1 MNTTWAA
8 QLYGPRDL
16 RWQQRELA
24 KLGPDRVRVRLAAGG
39 ICGSDLHYFRHGR
52 SGDFV
57 LRAPLVLG
65 HEVAGVIAEVGSAVE
80 GLVPGDPVAVNPARW
95 CGRCQYCLAGRA
107 NLCRD
112 IFFLGSASRTPHMQG
127 GFAEYFDVASA
138 QCIKVSSEVDLADLA
153 LAEPLAVALHAVRR
167 GSNPDAPAAS
177 ACVVGGGPIG
187 QLLLMALKH
196 AGHADVT
203 LVEVA
208 ERPLALAAELGALT
222 IDAASDREAVAAH
235 PGFELVFE
243 ASGNPVGMADA
254 IRLAKPGGVLV
265 QVGNLPAG
273 DVPAPLNLIMSKEL
287 EVRGTFR
294 FDREFAQAVE
304 LIENGAIAVSKLVT
318 LTRPL
323 AEAAAAFES
332 ALDRAHNIKVLLTS
346 PDTASDTPNSG
357 PERRRR

>member
-1 MNTTWAA
+1 MSATWAA
-8 QLYGPRDL
+8 ELHGPRDI
-16 RWQQRELA
+16 RWRERELA
-24 KLGPDRVRVRLAAGG
+24 DLGPDGVRVQLAAGG

-57 LRAPLVLG
+57 LRSPLVLG
-65 HEVAGVIAEVGSAVE
+65 HEVAGVVAEVGPAVQ
-80 GLVPGDPVAVNPARW
+80 GLAPGDRIAVNPARW
-95 CGRCQYCLAGRA
+95 CGRCHYCLAGRR

-127 GFAEYFDVASA
+127 GFAEVFDVAAS
-138 QCIKVSSEVDLADLA
+138 QCIKVSSEVDLADVA
-153 LAEPLAVALHAVRR
+153 LAEPLAVALHAVGR
-167 GSNPDAPAAS
+167 GSTAGAPAA

-196 AGHADVT
+196 AGHAEVT
-203 LVEVA
+203 LVDVA
-208 ERPLALAAELGALT
+208 ERPLRLAAELGAVT
-222 IDAASDREAVAAH
+222 INSAADPDALQAH
-235 PGFELVFE
+235 PGFDLVFE
-243 ASGNPVGMADA
+243 ASGSPAGMADA

-304 LIENGAIAVSKLVT
+304 LIENGAIDVSRLVT
-318 LTRPL
+318 LRSPL
-323 AEAAAAFES
+323 TEAPAAFES
-332 ALDRAHNIKVLLTS
+332 ALDRADNIKVLLIS
-346 PDTASDTPNSG
+346 Q
-357 PERRRR
+357 